1 MLNTTGL
8 MAAAVKNKTTNKSP
22 VGAFLYPLK
31 KCQKV
36 LIFIVTMKN
45 YILPFRDLV
54 VHPGLTVPVY
64 IDNPLSVACIE
75 AATKSNQKVVITPQ
89 HSWNYPTSAG
99 DIYDTGTIGDIAQ
112 VLRLPDGTLH
122 AIIRTTDVVSLSD
135 INVDGG
141 LFTAEAAPIEILDDS
156 NFEQTLALRDKV
168 AENMQALSI
177 ARKFKLD
184 KMRAIIQNYPMAAFV
199 DSVIQ
204 SAEIDTDEAVRIL
217 KAQSWREKLM
227 LLLEQINLMAETAKI
242 EESINRRIHQQ
253 MENGRREAI
262 LQEKMRAIQKEMGD
276 DSEEMD
282 TENLRKRIERSNMT
296 QDAKEKALS
305 EWKRMRSMSPMSNE
319 GGLLKTY
326 IEEMLSMPWGKA
338 DIAPI
343 DLKTARSVLD
353 SQHSGM
359 QSVKERILEHIAVM
373 KKTGGN
379 HGSIL
384 CFVGA
389 PGVGKTSLCKSIAE
403 ALGRKYQR
411 ISLGGISDEAHF
423 RGHRKT
429 YIGAQTG
436 RIMDALKRCKA
447 NNPVIVL
454 DEIDKMGKDWRG
466 DPESALL
473 EILDPEQNKS
483 FRDHYL
489 EVDFDLS
496 NVLFIATA
504 NSLNMSNALKDR
516 MEIIEIPGY
525 SEDEKVQIA
534 KEHLIARAAKENG
547 WDIDNIIISDDA
559 IRHIIRNYTSEDG
572 VRELQRELSAL
583 LRRSLL
589 EHNCE
594 DVKTE
599 FTKEKIDELLA
610 IRKSMNLSKKIGFGV
625 RA

>member
-1 MLNTTGL
+1 
-8 MAAAVKNKTTNKSP
+8 
-22 VGAFLYPLK
+22 
-31 KCQKV
+31 
-36 LIFIVTMKN
+36 MKQ

-64 IDNPLSVACIE
+64 IDNPLSIACIE
-75 AATKSNQKVVITPQ
+75 AATKNNQKLVIAAQ
-89 HSWNYPTSAG
+89 HSWSYPTTAD
-99 DIYDTGTIGDIAQ
+99 DIYDVGTIGDIAQ

-122 AIIRTTDVVSLSD
+122 AIIKTTDVVKLSD
-135 INVDGG
+135 ITVVNG
-141 LFTAEAAPIEILDDS
+141 LFMAETAPIEILDDS
-156 NFEQTLALRDKV
+156 KFEQTIALRDKI
-168 AENMQALSI
+168 AENMQMLSA
-177 ARKFKLD
+177 ARKFKID
-184 KMRAIIQNYPMAAFV
+184 KLRNIVQNYPMPAFI

-204 SAEIDTDEAVRIL
+204 AAEIDTDDAVRIL
-217 KAQSWREKLM
+217 CAPSWREKLM
-227 LLLEQINLMAETAKI
+227 MLLEQVNLMAETAKI

-262 LQEKMRAIQKEMGD
+262 LQEKMRAIQREMGD

-282 TENLRKRIERSNMT
+282 TENMRKRIERSNMS
-296 QDAKEKALS
+296 QDAKDKAMS

-326 IEEMLSMPWGKA
+326 LDELLAMPWGKS
-338 DIAPI
+338 DNQPI
-343 DLKTARSVLD
+343 DLKTARAVLD

-359 QSVKERILEHIAVM
+359 QAVKERILEHIAVM

-379 HGSIL
+379 QGSIL

-389 PGVGKTSLCKSIAE
+389 PGVGKTSLCKSIAD

-454 DEIDKMGKDWRG
+454 DEIDKMGRDWRG

-534 KEHLIARAAKENG
+534 REHLIARAAHDTG
-547 WDIDNIIISDDA
+547 WNPENIIIGDDA
-559 IRHIIRNYTSEDG
+559 LRHIIRNYTSEQG
-572 VRELQRELSAL
+572 VRELQRELTAI

-589 EHNCE
+589 EHDGE

-599 FTKEKIDELLA
+599 FTPQKIDKLLSV
-610 IRKSMNLSKKIGFGV
+610 RKSAVMAKRIGFGI

>member
-1 MLNTTGL
+1 
-8 MAAAVKNKTTNKSP
+8 
-22 VGAFLYPLK
+22 
-31 KCQKV
+31 
-36 LIFIVTMKN
+36 MKN

-54 VHPGLTVPVY
+54 VHPGLTVPIYV
-64 IDNPLSVACIE
+64 DNPASVSCVE
-75 AATKSNQKVVITPQ
+75 AAAQQNQQLVIAAQ
-89 HSWNYPTSAG
+89 HSWSYPSSPD
-99 DIYDTGTIGDIAQ
+99 DIYDVGTIGDIVQ
-112 VLRLPDGTLH
+112 VLRMPDGALH
-122 AIIRTTDVVSLSD
+122 AIVRTTSVVRLAD
-135 INVDGG
+135 IGIENG
-141 LFTAEAAPIEILDDS
+141 LFMANTTPIEIVDDS
-156 NFEQTLALRDKV
+156 AMEQTIALRDKV
-168 AENMQALSI
+168 AENMQALSMSK
-177 ARKFKLD
+177 KFKLD
-184 KMRAIIQNYPMAAFV
+184 KLRAIIQNYPMPAFI

-204 SAEIDTDEAVRIL
+204 TAEIDTDDAVRIL
-217 KAQSWREKLM
+217 CATSWREKLVM
-227 LLLEQINLMAETAKI
+227 LLEQINLMAETAKI
-242 EESINRRIHQQ
+242 ENSINRRIQQQ

-262 LQEKMRAIQKEMGD
+262 LQEKMRAIQREMGD
-276 DSEEMD
+276 DDEEMD
-282 TENLRKRIERSNMT
+282 TTNMRKRIERSAMPAE
-296 QDAKEKALS
+296 AKEKALS

-326 IEEMLSMPWGKA
+326 LEELLAMPWDKSDA
-338 DIAPI
+338 TPI
-343 DLKTARSVLD
+343 DLKAARAVLD
-353 SQHSGM
+353 SEHSGM
-359 QSVKERILEHIAVM
+359 TGVKERILEHIAVM
-373 KKTGGN
+373 KKTGGAQ
-379 HGSIL
+379 GSIL

-389 PGVGKTSLCKSIAE
+389 PGVGKTSLCKSIAA

-436 RIMDALKRCKA
+436 RIMDALKRCKS

-454 DEIDKMGKDWRG
+454 DEIDKMGRDWRG

-534 KEHLIARAAKENG
+534 REHLIARAAHDTG
-547 WDIDNIIISDDA
+547 WNVDNIIIGDDA
-559 IRHIIRNYTSEDG
+559 LRHIIRNYTSEQG
-572 VRELQRELSAL
+572 VRELQRELTAV
-583 LRRSLL
+583 LRRTLL
-589 EHNCE
+589 EHDGE
-594 DVKTE
+594 DVKTD
-599 FTKEKIDELLA
+599 FTPEKIDELLA
-610 IRKSMNLSKKIGFGV
+610 VRKSATMAKRIGFGL

>member
-1 MLNTTGL
+1 
-8 MAAAVKNKTTNKSP
+8 
-22 VGAFLYPLK
+22 
-31 KCQKV
+31 
-36 LIFIVTMKN
+36 MKN

-54 VHPGLTVPVY
+54 VHPGLTVPIYV
-64 IDNPLSVACIE
+64 DNPASVSCVE
-75 AATKSNQKVVITPQ
+75 AAAQQNQQLVIAAQ
-89 HSWNYPTSAG
+89 HSWSYPSSPD
-99 DIYDTGTIGDIAQ
+99 DIYDVGTIGDIVQ
-112 VLRLPDGTLH
+112 VLRMPDGALH
-122 AIIRTTDVVSLSD
+122 AIVRTTSVVRLAD
-135 INVDGG
+135 IGTENG
-141 LFTAEAAPIEILDDS
+141 LFMANVSPIEIVDDS
-156 NFEQTLALRDKV
+156 AMEQTIALRDKV
-168 AENMQALSI
+168 AENMQALSMSK
-177 ARKFKLD
+177 KFKLD
-184 KMRAIIQNYPMAAFV
+184 KLRAIIQNYPMPAFI

-204 SAEIDTDEAVRIL
+204 TAEIDTDDAVRIL
-217 KAQSWREKLM
+217 CATSWREKLVM
-227 LLLEQINLMAETAKI
+227 LLEQINLMAETAKI
-242 EESINRRIHQQ
+242 ENSINRRIQQQ

-262 LQEKMRAIQKEMGD
+262 LQEKMRAIQREMGD
-276 DSEEMD
+276 DDEEMD
-282 TENLRKRIERSNMT
+282 TTNMRKRIERSAMPAE
-296 QDAKEKALS
+296 AKEKALS

-326 IEEMLSMPWGKA
+326 LEELLAMPWDKSDATPINLKA
-338 DIAPI
+338 
-343 DLKTARSVLD
+343 ARAVLD
-353 SQHSGM
+353 SEHSGM
-359 QSVKERILEHIAVM
+359 TGVKERILEHIAVM
-373 KKTGGN
+373 KKTGGAQ
-379 HGSIL
+379 GSIL

-389 PGVGKTSLCKSIAE
+389 PGVGKTSLCKSIAA

-436 RIMDALKRCKA
+436 RIMDALKRCKS

-454 DEIDKMGKDWRG
+454 DEIDKMGRDWRG

-534 KEHLIARAAKENG
+534 REHLIARAAHDTG
-547 WDIDNIIISDDA
+547 WNVDNIIIGDDA
-559 IRHIIRNYTSEDG
+559 LRHIIRNYTSEQG
-572 VRELQRELSAL
+572 VRELQRELTAV
-583 LRRSLL
+583 LRRTLL
-589 EHNCE
+589 EHDGE

-599 FTKEKIDELLA
+599 FTPEKIDELLA
-610 IRKSMNLSKKIGFGV
+610 VRKSATMAKRIGFGL

>member
-1 MLNTTGL
+1 MR
-8 MAAAVKNKTTNKSP
+8 
-22 VGAFLYPLK
+22 
-31 KCQKV
+31 
-36 LIFIVTMKN
+36 N
-45 YILPFRDLV
+45 YILPFRDLI

-64 IDNPLSVACIE
+64 IDNPASVACIE
-75 AATKSNQKVVITPQ
+75 AAAAANQKLVITPQ
-89 HSWNYPTSAG
+89 HSWSYPASPE
-99 DIYDTGTIGDIAQ
+99 DVYDVGTLGDIAQ

-122 AIIRTTDVVSLSD
+122 AIIRTTDVVKLDNTQVENS
-135 INVDGG
+135 I
-141 LFTAEAAPIEILDDS
+141 FTAETTPIEILDDS
-156 NFEQTLALRDKV
+156 ESEQTIALRDKV
-168 AENMQALSI
+168 AENMQALS
-177 ARKFKLD
+177 ASRKFKLE

-204 SAEIDTDEAVRIL
+204 SADIDTDDAVRIL
-217 KAQSWREKLM
+217 RTQSWREKLM
-227 LLLEQINLMAETAKI
+227 LLLEKINLMAETAKI
-242 EESINRRIHQQ
+242 ENSINRRIQQQ

-262 LQEKMRAIQKEMGD
+262 LQEKMRAIQREMGD
-276 DSEEMD
+276 DSDEAD
-282 TENLRKRIERSNMT
+282 TENLRKRIERSAMPR
-296 QDAKEKALS
+296 DARDKAMS

-326 IEEMLSMPWGKA
+326 IEEVLAMPWEKS
-338 DIAPI
+338 DVAPI
-343 DLKTARSVLD
+343 DLKTARAVLD

-359 QSVKERILEHIAVM
+359 QAVKERILEHIAVM

-379 HGSIL
+379 QGSIL

-389 PGVGKTSLCKSIAE
+389 PGVGKTSLCKSIAD

-454 DEIDKMGKDWRG
+454 DEIDKMGRDWRG

-534 KEHLIARAAKENG
+534 REHLIARAARDTG
-547 WDIDNIIISDDA
+547 WNTDNIIIDDKA
-559 IRHIIRNYTSEDG
+559 LRHLIRNYTSEDG
-572 VRELQRELSAL
+572 VRELQRELTAL
-583 LRRSLL
+583 LRRTLL
-589 EHNCE
+589 EHDGE

-599 FTKEKIDELLA
+599 FTPQKIDELLSA
-610 IRKSMNLSKKIGFGV
+610 RKSAVLAKRIGFGV

>member
-1 MLNTTGL
+1 
-8 MAAAVKNKTTNKSP
+8 
-22 VGAFLYPLK
+22 
-31 KCQKV
+31 
-36 LIFIVTMKN
+36 MKN

-64 IDNPLSVACIE
+64 VDNPASVSCVE
-75 AATKSNQKVVITPQ
+75 AAAQQNQQLVIAAQ
-89 HSWNYPTSAG
+89 HSWSYPSSPE
-99 DIYDTGTIGDIAQ
+99 DIYDVGTIGDIVQ
-112 VLRLPDGTLH
+112 VLRMPDGALH
-122 AIIRTTDVVSLSD
+122 AIVRTTSVVRLAD
-135 INVDGG
+135 IGIENG
-141 LFTAEAAPIEILDDS
+141 LFMANVSPIEIVDDS
-156 NFEQTLALRDKV
+156 AMEQTIALRDKV
-168 AENMQALSI
+168 AENMQALSMSK
-177 ARKFKLD
+177 KFKLD
-184 KMRAIIQNYPMAAFV
+184 KLRAIIQNYPMPAFI

-204 SAEIDTDEAVRIL
+204 TAEIDTDDAVRIL
-217 KAQSWREKLM
+217 CATSWREKLVM
-227 LLLEQINLMAETAKI
+227 LLEQINLMAETAKI
-242 EESINRRIHQQ
+242 ENSINRRIQQQ

-262 LQEKMRAIQKEMGD
+262 LQEKMRAIHREMGD
-276 DSEEMD
+276 DDEEMD
-282 TENLRKRIERSNMT
+282 TTNMRKRIERSAMPAE
-296 QDAKEKALS
+296 AKEKALS

-326 IEEMLSMPWGKA
+326 LEELLAMPWDKSDA
-338 DIAPI
+338 TPI
-343 DLKTARSVLD
+343 DLKAARAVLD
-353 SQHSGM
+353 SEHSGM
-359 QSVKERILEHIAVM
+359 TGVKERILEHIAVM
-373 KKTGGN
+373 KKTGGAQ
-379 HGSIL
+379 GSIL

-389 PGVGKTSLCKSIAE
+389 PGVGKTSLCKSIAA

-436 RIMDALKRCKA
+436 RIMDALKRCKS

-454 DEIDKMGKDWRG
+454 DEIDKMGRDWRG

-534 KEHLIARAAKENG
+534 REHLIARAAHDTG
-547 WDIDNIIISDDA
+547 WNVDNIIIGDDA
-559 IRHIIRNYTSEDG
+559 LRHIIRNYTSEQG
-572 VRELQRELSAL
+572 VRELQRELTAV
-583 LRRSLL
+583 LRRTLL
-589 EHNCE
+589 EHDGE

-599 FTKEKIDELLA
+599 FTPEKIDELLA
-610 IRKSMNLSKKIGFGV
+610 VRKSATMAKRIGFGL

>member
-1 MLNTTGL
+1 MR
-8 MAAAVKNKTTNKSP
+8 
-22 VGAFLYPLK
+22 
-31 KCQKV
+31 
-36 LIFIVTMKN
+36 N

-54 VHPGLTVPVY
+54 VHPGLAVPIYV
-64 IDNPLSVACIE
+64 DNPLSVACIE
-75 AATKSNQKVVITPQ
+75 AATKDNQQLIITPQ
-89 HSWNYPTSAG
+89 RSWSYPTGA
-99 DIYDTGTIGDIAQ
+99 DDLYNVGTIGDIAQ
-112 VLRLPDGTLH
+112 VLRMPDGALH
-122 AIIRTTDVVSLSD
+122 AIIRTTGVVNLSN
-135 INVDGG
+135 ISVDSGI
-141 LFTAEAAPIEILDDS
+141 FTADTTPIQMENDDA
-156 NFEQTLALRDKV
+156 FDQTIALRDKI
-168 AENMQALSI
+168 AENLQSLSVT
-177 ARKFKLD
+177 RKFKLD
-184 KMRAIIQNYPMAAFV
+184 KLRAIIQNYPMAAFV
-199 DSVIQ
+199 DSVMQ
-204 SAEIDTDEAVRIL
+204 STEIDTDDAVRIL
-217 KAQSWREKLM
+217 RTPSWREKLM
-227 LLLEQINLMAETAKI
+227 ILLERINLIAETAKI
-242 EESINRRIHQQ
+242 ENSINRRIQQQ
-253 MENGRREAI
+253 MENGRRDAI
-262 LQEKMRAIQKEMGD
+262 LQEKMRAIQREMGD
-276 DSEEMD
+276 DSEEVD
-282 TENLRKRIERSNMT
+282 TENLRKRIERSAMP

-326 IEEMLSMPWGKA
+326 IEELLAMPWDKS
-338 DIAPI
+338 DNAPI
-343 DLKTARSVLD
+343 DLKTARAVLD
-353 SQHSGM
+353 SGHSGM
-359 QSVKERILEHIAVM
+359 QGVKERILEHIAVM

-389 PGVGKTSLCKSIAE
+389 PGVGKTSLCKSIAA

-454 DEIDKMGKDWRG
+454 DEIDKMGRDWRG

-473 EILDPEQNKS
+473 EILDPEQNKT

-534 KEHLIARAAKENG
+534 REHLIKRAASDTG
-547 WDIDNIIISDDA
+547 WNPENIIISDDA
-559 IRHIIRNYTSEDG
+559 LRHLIRDYTSEDG
-572 VRELQRELSAL
+572 VRELQRELTAL
-583 LRRSLL
+583 LRRTLL
-589 EHNCE
+589 EHDCE
-594 DVKTE
+594 DVRTE
-599 FTKEKIDELLA
+599 FTPQKIDELLSV
-610 IRKSMNLSKKIGFGV
+610 RKSATLSKRIGFGA

>member
-1 MLNTTGL
+1 
-8 MAAAVKNKTTNKSP
+8 
-22 VGAFLYPLK
+22 
-31 KCQKV
+31 
-36 LIFIVTMKN
+36 MKN

-54 VHPGLTVPVY
+54 VHPGLTVPIYV
-64 IDNPLSVACIE
+64 DNPASVSCVE
-75 AATKSNQKVVITPQ
+75 AAAQQNQQLVIAAQ
-89 HSWNYPTSAG
+89 HSWSYPSSPE
-99 DIYDTGTIGDIAQ
+99 DIYDVGTIGDIVQ
-112 VLRLPDGTLH
+112 VLRMPDGALH
-122 AIIRTTDVVSLSD
+122 AIVRTTSVVRLAD
-135 INVDGG
+135 IGIENG
-141 LFTAEAAPIEILDDS
+141 LFMANVSPIEIVDDS
-156 NFEQTLALRDKV
+156 AMEQTIALRDKV
-168 AENMQALSI
+168 AENMQTLSMSK
-177 ARKFKLD
+177 KFKLD
-184 KMRAIIQNYPMAAFV
+184 KLRAIIQNYPMPAFI

-204 SAEIDTDEAVRIL
+204 TAEIDTDDAVRIL
-217 KAQSWREKLM
+217 CATSWREKLVM
-227 LLLEQINLMAETAKI
+227 LLEQINLMAETAKI
-242 EESINRRIHQQ
+242 ENSINRRIQQQ

-262 LQEKMRAIQKEMGD
+262 LQEKMRAIQREMGD
-276 DSEEMD
+276 DDEEMD
-282 TENLRKRIERSNMT
+282 TTNMRKRIERSAMPAE
-296 QDAKEKALS
+296 AKEKALS

-326 IEEMLSMPWGKA
+326 LEELLAMPWDKSDATPINLKA
-338 DIAPI
+338 
-343 DLKTARSVLD
+343 ARAVLD
-353 SQHSGM
+353 SEHSGM
-359 QSVKERILEHIAVM
+359 TGVKERILEHIAVM
-373 KKTGGN
+373 KKTGGAQ
-379 HGSIL
+379 GSIL

-389 PGVGKTSLCKSIAE
+389 PGVGKTSLCKSIAA

-436 RIMDALKRCKA
+436 RIMDALKRCKS

-454 DEIDKMGKDWRG
+454 DEIDKMGRDWRG

-534 KEHLIARAAKENG
+534 REHLIARAAHDTG
-547 WDIDNIIISDDA
+547 WNVDNIIIGDDA
-559 IRHIIRNYTSEDG
+559 LRHIIRNYTSEQG
-572 VRELQRELSAL
+572 VRELQRELTAV
-583 LRRSLL
+583 LRRTLL
-589 EHNCE
+589 EHDGE

-599 FTKEKIDELLA
+599 FTPEKIDELLA
-610 IRKSMNLSKKIGFGV
+610 VRKSATMAKRIGFGL

>member
-1 MLNTTGL
+1 MR
-8 MAAAVKNKTTNKSP
+8 
-22 VGAFLYPLK
+22 
-31 KCQKV
+31 
-36 LIFIVTMKN
+36 N
-45 YILPFRDLV
+45 YILPFRDLI

-64 IDNPLSVACIE
+64 IDNPASVACIE
-75 AATKSNQKVVITPQ
+75 AAAAANQKLVITPQ
-89 HSWNYPTSAG
+89 HSWSYPASPE
-99 DIYDTGTIGDIAQ
+99 DVYDVGTLGDIAQ

-122 AIIRTTDVVSLSD
+122 AIIRTTDVVKLDNIQVENS
-135 INVDGG
+135 I
-141 LFTAEAAPIEILDDS
+141 FTAETTPIEILDDS
-156 NFEQTLALRDKV
+156 ESEQTIALRDKV
-168 AENMQALSI
+168 AENMQALS
-177 ARKFKLD
+177 ASRKFKLE

-204 SAEIDTDEAVRIL
+204 SADIDTDDAVRIL
-217 KAQSWREKLM
+217 RTQSWREKLM
-227 LLLEQINLMAETAKI
+227 LLLEKINLMAETAKI
-242 EESINRRIHQQ
+242 ENSINRRIQQQ

-262 LQEKMRAIQKEMGD
+262 LQEKMRAIQREMGD
-276 DSEEMD
+276 DSDEAD
-282 TENLRKRIERSNMT
+282 TENLRKRIERSAMPR
-296 QDAKEKALS
+296 DARDKAMS

-326 IEEMLSMPWGKA
+326 IEEVLAMPWEKS
-338 DIAPI
+338 DVAPI
-343 DLKTARSVLD
+343 DLKTARAVLD

-359 QSVKERILEHIAVM
+359 QAVKERILEHIAVM

-379 HGSIL
+379 QGSIL

-389 PGVGKTSLCKSIAE
+389 PGVGKTSLCKSIAD

-454 DEIDKMGKDWRG
+454 DEIDKMGRDWRG

-534 KEHLIARAAKENG
+534 REHLIARAARDTG
-547 WDIDNIIISDDA
+547 WNTDNIIIDDKA
-559 IRHIIRNYTSEDG
+559 LRHLIRNYTSEDG
-572 VRELQRELSAL
+572 VRELQRELTAL
-583 LRRSLL
+583 LRRTLL
-589 EHNCE
+589 EHDGE

-599 FTKEKIDELLA
+599 FTPQKIDELLSA
-610 IRKSMNLSKKIGFGV
+610 RKSAVLAKRIGFGV